1 MNWFDHIG
9 LRNKFLINF
18 AATGG
23 ILILAIVFC
32 LLQIDSVGKASSDIS
47 KKWLPSVQAA
57 GEISQLRLRY
67 RVRSLEYLLPGD
79 AEAKTKLEK
88 SLNDLNEEV
97 VAAFDKY
104 EKMVFNEQER
114 QNLATAKQAAT
125 DYRNAVLEAIALDKA
140 GQSEE
145 AQTLRKTKWV
155 QLANKLRDQTDLL
168 VKFNRDGAD
177 RASLHVESTITSATK
192 WSSLALAVGVVIALC
207 LGYLISRRIQSRLN
221 ELVLAAG
228 KIAQGDLRAAP
239 PHSSRDEIGKLVD
252 SVSSMQ
258 ISLRGA
264 LGETLKSAGNISKA
278 TTDLNDTAQ
287 RINRASEV
295 QSAAAT
301 AISANVEELVVSIN
315 HISDNTQD
323 AAKIAHN
330 SDEQAEAGHAALT
343 ELIQQIGQVADVVR
357 LASSQMNQLKGDSEK
372 ISRIIAVIREI
383 ADQTN
388 LLALNAAI
396 EAARAG
402 ETGRGFAVVADEVR
416 KLAERTAHSTGEISQ
431 MVGAIQLSTTQVVTG
446 VSEGVN
452 LVDNS
457 VTLAKQAGDAI
468 ATMRSLSQQ
477 VTQIIQ
483 ELNTTMREQSAAS
496 NDVAVKIEQ
505 ISNQAEE
512 TSQIANETLLAAHSM
527 HATADSMQNVVS
539 RFQI

>member
-1 MNWFDHIG
+1 MGWFDHIG

-23 ILILAIVFC
+23 ILILAIIFC
-32 LLQIDSVGKASSDIS
+32 LLQIESVGKASSDIS

-79 AEAKTKLEK
+79 AEAKAKLEK

-104 EKMVFNEQER
+104 EKMVFDEQER
-114 QNLATAKQAAT
+114 QHLAAAKQAAT

-140 GQSEE
+140 GQNEE

-155 QLANKLRDQTDLL
+155 KLANQLRDQTDLL

-177 RASLHVESTITSATK
+177 RASLHVENTIASATK
-192 WSSLALAVGVVIALC
+192 WSSLALGVGVVIALC

-228 KIAQGDLRAAP
+228 KIAQGDLRAEP
-239 PHSSRDEIGKLVD
+239 PRSSRDEIGKLVD
-252 SVSSMQ
+252 SVGSMQ
-258 ISLRGA
+258 TSLRVA
-264 LGETLKSAGNISKA
+264 LGETLKSAGNISQA
-278 TTDLNDTAQ
+278 TDGLNDTAQ
-287 RINRASEV
+287 RINQASEV
-295 QSAAAT
+295 QSAAAS

-323 AAKIAHN
+323 AAKIAHT

-343 ELIQQIGQVADVVR
+343 ELIQQIGQVAEVVR

-372 ISRIIAVIREI
+372 ISHIIAVIREI

-402 ETGRGFAVVADEVR
+402 EAGRGFAVVADEVR

-446 VSEGVN
+446 VSEGVG

-457 VTLAKQAGDAI
+457 VALAKQAGDAI
-468 ATMRSLSQQ
+468 AGMRALSQR

-505 ISNQAEE
+505 ISNQAEQ
-512 TSQIANETLLAAHSM
+512 TSQIANETLEAAHSM
-527 HATADSMQNVVS
+527 HATAESMQNVVS